1 MRMRMRIR
9 LIMRM
14 IMRMRD
20 NEQEINKVSREVFNA
35 D

>member
-1 MRMRMRIR
+1 MRIR